1 MENKFEKIAE
11 TIDTQARS
19 LVGILCKRI
28 EVLSSQGN
36 KDLDIGLFKKLAKE
50 LVYENF
56 RNLKTIIKVQ
66 LEIGKVV
73 FKSIISRFLR

>member
-1 MENKFEKIAE
+1 MEDRFEKISK

-36 KDLDIGLFKKLAKE
+36 RDLDISLFKKLAKE
-50 LVYENF
+50 LIYENF
-56 RNLKTIIKVQ
+56 RNLKTIVKVQ

-73 FKSIISRFLR
+73 FKNKPNSEE

>member
-1 MENKFEKIAE
+1 MEDRFEKISK
-11 TIDTQARS
+11 TLDTQARS
-19 LVGILCKRI
+19 LVGILCKRL
-28 EVLSSQGN
+28 EVLSSQGTR
-36 KDLDIGLFKKLAKE
+36 DLDIGLFKKLAKE

-73 FKSIISRFLR
+73 FRNKPDTKE